1 MKFSKLFQPKLNPL
15 RFFIYSIKEGTI
27 TLKTFSSEKISSSKL
42 SNLTTQFTYCNSYND
57 LFISEGNDFWII
69 NHTSF
74 QIRHKKMPIKKNN
87 HSLKFVQPPNPSS
100 GEGKIFIV
108 GGENKKSF
116 YFDLKKNYFINWAE
130 TNELH
135 KNPALIQFGDYLFIF
150 ERGKNNKLII
160 ERTKLTDNKK
170 HWEII
175 IPNYDENIIKNF
187 PSGTFATSLD
197 SNGRVIFIGG
207 NNINMESN
215 NSFIYDIKTNKI
227 FLSEK
232 GTNDN
237 MNFIDKS
244 FYFIDNQYNV
254 ALPEELEETR
264 EIAFVDKKEQSLI
277 RTNIGEI
284 AQSIRKEKNDYK
296 QKNLLQFFSKKEDI
310 NKKKIVKNDNAPK
323 EFGYCVSYY
332 SYEKAKIK
340 AKNDNIK
347 VIEVKK
353 NIGAIPKDDLKVEI
367 QKELKELK
375 EIKENIKKN
384 MI

>member
-135 KNPALIQFGDYLFIF
+135 KNPSLIQTGDYLFIF

-284 AQSIRKEKNDYK
+284 TQSIKEEKNDYK
-296 QKNLLQFFSKKEDI
+296 QKNILQFFNKKEEN

-347 VIEVKK
+347 VIDVKK
-353 NIGAIPKDDLKVEI
+353 NIATIPKDD
-367 QKELKELK
+367 
-375 EIKENIKKN
+375 
-384 MI
+384 